1 MWDSMAI
8 GHLVRKR
15 RAHEVAGK
23 LRHARLVQSVIDGWV
38 SIRGLRCRARQ
49 GVTEEQRAQESD
61 YLVDVWLRTDLHDAV
76 EQDDLDAAIDISAM
90 ATTVREEMARR
101 PRALVERMAGD
112 VARAML
118 DRFDTANEVRVRV
131 EKQQPEGLDA
141 DAESVELRLARA

>member
-1 MWDSMAI
+1 M
-8 GHLVRKR
+8 
-15 RAHEVAGK
+15 
-23 LRHARLVQSVIDGWV
+23 RHARLVQSVIDGWV

-49 GVTEEQRAQESD
+49 GVTDEQREQESD
-61 YLVDVWLRTDLHDAV
+61 YLVDVWVRTDLHNAV

-118 DRFDTANEVRVRV
+118 DRFDAADEVRVRV

-141 DAESVELRLARA
+141 DAESVELRLARG

>member
-1 MWDSMAI
+1 MAI
-8 GHLVRKR
+8 TRLGRKR
-15 RAHEVAGK
+15 RAHKVAGK
-23 LRHARLVQSVIDGWV
+23 LRHARSVQSVIDGWV

-76 EQDDLDAAIDISAM
+76 EQDDLDTAIDISAM
-90 ATTVREEMARR
+90 ATTVREELARR

-118 DRFDTANEVRVRV
+118 ERFDAADEVRVRV
-131 EKQQPEGLDA
+131 EKQEPEGLDA
-141 DAESVELRLARA
+141 DAESVELRLAR

>member
-1 MWDSMAI
+1 MAI
-8 GHLVRKR
+8 TRLGRKR

-23 LRHARLVQSVIDGWV
+23 LRHARLVQRTIDGWV

-61 YLVDVWLRTDLHDAV
+61 YVVDVWVRTDLHDAV

-118 DRFDTANEVRVRV
+118 ERFDAADEVRVRV
-131 EKQQPEGLDA
+131 EKQEPEGLDA
-141 DAESVELRLARA
+141 DAESVELRLAR

>member
-1 MWDSMAI
+1 MAI
-8 GHLVRKR
+8 GHGVRKR
-15 RAHEVAGK
+15 RAHKVAGK
-23 LRHARLVQSVIDGWV
+23 LRHARSVQSAIDGWV

-61 YLVDVWLRTDLHDAV
+61 YVVDVWVRTDLHDAV

-118 DRFDTANEVRVRV
+118 ERFDAVDEVRVRV
-131 EKQQPEGLDA
+131 EKQEPEGLDA
-141 DAESVELRLARA
+141 DAESVELRLAR